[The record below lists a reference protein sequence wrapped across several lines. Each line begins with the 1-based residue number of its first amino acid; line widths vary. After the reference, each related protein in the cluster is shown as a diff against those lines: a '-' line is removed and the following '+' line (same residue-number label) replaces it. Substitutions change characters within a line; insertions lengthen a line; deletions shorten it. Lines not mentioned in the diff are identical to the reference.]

1 MDSGKLKGIRDWPT
15 LTMVKQVQAFLG
27 FGNFYYRFIWH
38 FSELA
43 KPLND
48 LLKKDNKFEWTSD
61 CQKAFDELK
70 KHFTE
75 EPVLLMIQMA
85 IDIPFHLFQK
95 PSLQLKETM
104 KSTIENYWQ

>member
-1 MDSGKLKGIRDWPT
+1 MSIPWIWQLL
-15 LTMVKQVQAFLG
+15 LTIHLALD
-27 FGNFYYRFIWH
+27 
-38 FSELA
+38 LA

-61 CQKAFDELK
+61 CQKAFHELK
-70 KHFTE
+70 KCFTE
-75 EPVLLMIQMA
+75 EPVLIILNHSKLKQMPPNMLQEQFLPNLIQMA

-104 KSTIENYWQ
+104 KFTIKNYWR